1 MDNLPAPYYEKV
13 PDKHIKLNL
22 TKDSPVLFLIKES
35 EKRKKTFKPNYFFN
49 LHFGKGC
56 YLDIEKIEKGEKDIY
71 IDFNTRRQHIGCI
84 GTTGA
89 GKTRLM
95 IHMIVQDI
103 LAGNSVFIID
113 PKYDEALLASVIE
126 ACVLA
131 GRLDEFIYF
140 NPIFPDLSNK
150 LNLLYSYYIPD
161 ELVDHVVAGVRAKE
175 EYFENIA
182 YEVTSAIILGLY
194 ALAKAKKEEFNTN
207 FYEVK
212 KWCSYNSLT
221 ELKNSLTYLI
231 NSTDEEVRNLAS
243 DLVLFLEQILSSPA
257 DFFAKVSSSL
267 RTVLTSL
274 SASTA
279 GKLVGKATTNEF
291 ITRLEEGKSVV
302 TYCNTGVLLMRKTS
316 HIFGRILMSMTQSL
330 IGRTLAVGK
339 KIHPPLI
346 IYLDEGQNVLY
357 RGVDELFAKGRAANV
372 SINFFTQSFSSIKSI
387 IGDEYARVIMDN
399 ISTWIY
405 FRVNC
410 EETAMLIEKS
420 IPPSRIYNKR
430 LVPGKDGSMVVL
442 GEDTKSLLDANR
454 IMILPN
460 RRFILKLKDNFYIC
474 NTPEVKDPKLKILL
488 PLKDMESK
496 LKFNISYD
504 TNENEWTH

>member
-1 MDNLPAPYYEKV
+1 MEKLPVLYQEGIPEKQVEKTVKVKAPE
-13 PDKHIKLNL
+13 
-22 TKDSPVLFLIKES
+22 SPVDFLIEES
-35 EKRKKTFKPNYFFN
+35 NRRKKLFKPRYFFD
-49 LHFGKGC
+49 LHLGKGC
-56 YLDIEKIEKGEKDIY
+56 LLDIEGIEKGEKEIY
-71 IDFNTRRQHIGCI
+71 VDFDTRRQHIGCI
-84 GTTGA
+84 GTTGS

-131 GRLDEFIYF
+131 GRLDQFIYF

-182 YEVTSAIILGLY
+182 YEVTTSIILGLY
-194 ALAKAKKEEFNTN
+194 ALAKAKKEDFNVN

-212 KWCSYNSLT
+212 RWCSYNSLA
-221 ELKNSLTYLI
+221 ELKNNLTYLT
-231 NSTDEEVRNLAS
+231 NSTDEEIRNLAG
-243 DLVLFLEQILSSPA
+243 DLVLFLDQILSSPA

-279 GKLVGKATTNEF
+279 GKLIGKATTNEF
-291 ITRLEEGKSVV
+291 LTRLEEGRPVV
-302 TYCNTGVLLMRKTS
+302 AYCNTGVLLMRKTS
-316 HIFGRILMSMTQSL
+316 HIFGRILMSMIQSL
-330 IGRTLAVGK
+330 IGRTLAAGK
-339 KIHPPLI
+339 KLNPPLI

-372 SINFFTQSFSSIKSI
+372 SVNFFTQSFSSIKSVM
-387 IGDEYARVIMDN
+387 GDEYARVIIDN

-420 IPPSRIYNKR
+420 IPSSKIYSKR

-442 GEDTKSLLDANR
+442 GEDTRPLIDANK

-460 RRFILKLKDNFYIC
+460 RRFVLKLKDKFYIC
-474 NTPEVKDPKLKILL
+474 DTPEVKDPRLKIIL
-488 PLKDMESK
+488 PLKEMRRLK
-496 LKFNISYD
+496 LNL
-504 TNENEWTH
+504 TNENEWIH